1 MGQGSKFD
9 SALSTRGGRS
19 NFVTGGDIA
28 SGDKL
33 AKEILA
39 EMKQEG
45 TKFSKD
51 KIVFAARLENGN
63 RIFLE
68 TGAVDHIII
77 RHASQFE
84 KTFGVKT
91 RADITNTLCET
102 ISKGKLVK
110 ASVKTVNGKLYY
122 SNKYYYRGKY
132 SVVYG
137 ISDNGY
143 IETAYPKPH
152 KGGNK

>member
-77 RHASQFE
+77 
-84 KTFGVKT
+84 GVKT

-110 ASVKTVNGKLYY
+110 ASVKTVNGKLCY

>member
-1 MGQGSKFD
+1 M
-9 SALSTRGGRS
+9 
-19 NFVTGGDIA
+19 NIY
-28 SGDKL
+28 
-33 AKEILA
+33 
-39 EMKQEG
+39 
-45 TKFSKD
+45 
-51 KIVFAARLENGN
+51 
-63 RIFLE
+63 
-68 TGAVDHIII
+68 
-77 RHASQFE
+77 ASQFE

-110 ASVKTVNGKLYY
+110 ASVKTVNGKLCY